1 MNTTTIKS
9 KSIYFPT
16 ELWDEIKSYILT
28 PEDKHSL
35 CFRTADEWLGKVVLK
50 QSKKQIARRLREWS
64 SEDTPVF
71 NEMTDPEDKRYKRH
85 TKMCFFHMLAEIVG
99 NSIRF
104 ADWNGAPHLLFGI
117 RENYKKM
124 KREIKLALQN

>member
-28 PEDKHSL
+28 PEDKRML
-35 CFRTADEWLGKVVLK
+35 CFRTADEWLEKVVLK
-50 QSKKQIARRLREWS
+50 QSKKQLAYRLREWS

-71 NEMTDPEDKRYKRH
+71 CEMTDPEDKRYKRH
-85 TKMCFFHMLAEIVG
+85 TKMSFFYMLAEIVG

-104 ADWNGAPHLLFGI
+104 ARWNGGHPYLIFGV

-124 KREIKLALQN
+124 KREIKLAL